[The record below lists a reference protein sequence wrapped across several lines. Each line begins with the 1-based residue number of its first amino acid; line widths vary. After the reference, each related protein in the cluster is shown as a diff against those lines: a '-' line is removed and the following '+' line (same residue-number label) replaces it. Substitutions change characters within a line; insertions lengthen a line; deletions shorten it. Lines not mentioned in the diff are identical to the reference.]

1 MAICETGGNML
12 GTTLLSRRI
21 GKRLER
27 REFLRLGAL
36 GGMGL
41 SLATLLRAGAVRAA
55 TVPASFGR
63 AKRCILV
70 FLNGGPSQLDLWDMK
85 PDAPAEVR
93 GELKPIATCVP
104 GIQISELLPL
114 LARGVDKFKIV
125 RSVTHS
131 CSVHTTGVYTM
142 LTGTIHS
149 TPTVDQTR
157 ALPED
162 HPHLGSILAKW
173 RGADGRLPPFV
184 TLPRLFEAPPVD
196 GIWPGQNAGFLGRRY
211 DPFIVEGNKATAD
224 FTAPGLALSGDVGVG
239 RLEDRRT
246 LLAQLNHRAHAA
258 EAGGQLDELDTFYQ
272 QAFSLLTS
280 TRAQAAFDLNRESHA
295 TRDRY
300 GRHLFGQGLLL
311 ARRLIEAGVPLATVY
326 WIDPT
331 PPGPGGGEYDS
342 HGRIFH
348 HMRERLVPPTDR
360 ALSALFADLDQRGLM
375 DDTLVVVMGEFG
387 RTPRINKDAGRD
399 HWPNV
404 QSILLAG
411 AGITGGSVFG
421 ASDRF
426 AAEPSDSPV
435 APHDLAQ
442 TILHLL
448 GVPEDLELSDAEGR
462 PIRASR
468 GTPIPG
474 LYA

>member
-1 MAICETGGNML
+1 MHT
-12 GTTLLSRRI
+12 
-21 GKRLER
+21 RLQR
-27 REFLRLGAL
+27 REFLRLGAV
-36 GGMGL
+36 GGMV
-41 SLATLLRAGAVRAA
+41 SLANLLRASAARAA
-55 TVPASFGR
+55 NPSASFGR

-93 GELKPIATCVP
+93 GELKPIATNVP

-114 LARGVDKFKIV
+114 LARHVDKFKIV
-125 RSVTHS
+125 RSVTHP

-142 LTGTIHS
+142 LTGTIHG
-149 TPTVDQTR
+149 TPLVDQLR

-162 HPHLGSILAKW
+162 HPHLGSIVARH
-173 RGADGRLPPFV
+173 RGSSGGLPPFV
-184 TLPRLFEAPPVD
+184 TLPKLFEAPPVD

-211 DPFIVEGNKATAD
+211 DPFVVQGDKTSAE
-224 FTAPGLALSGDVGVG
+224 FTAPGLALSGDVGAE
-239 RLEDRRT
+239 RLEDRRA
-246 LLAQLNHRAHAA
+246 LLAQLNRRAQQAHTS
-258 EAGGQLDELDTFYQ
+258 GTLGPRSQLDGFYQ

-280 TRAQAAFDLNRESHA
+280 ARAQAAFDLKRESPA

-311 ARRLIEAGVPLATVY
+311 ARRMIEAGVPLATVY

-331 PPGPGGGEYDS
+331 PAGAGGGEYDS
-342 HGRIFH
+342 HGRIYY

-360 ALSALFADLDQRGLM
+360 ALSALFADLDERGLM

-399 HWPNV
+399 HWPHV

-411 AGITGGSVFG
+411 AGITGGSIFG
-421 ASDRF
+421 ASDRI
-426 AAEPSDSPV
+426 AAEPSQDPIP
-435 APHDLAQ
+435 PHDLAQ
-442 TILHLL
+442 TILHSL
-448 GVPEDLELSDAEGR
+448 GVPADLELADAQGR

-468 GTPIPG
+468 GMPVAG
-474 LYA
+474 LLA